1 MKLDTQ
7 VEPNSDT
14 DEFRNE
20 WSSESDTVMTP
31 LHPTGSTVLNRS
43 KGIASKGIKVDG
55 ASKTLSAFHE
65 ACFVT
70 AVFWKNDRQF
80 LKNFGR

>member
-20 WSSESDTVMTP
+20 WSRIGHGNDS

-43 KGIASKGIKVDG
+43 NGIASKGIKVDG
-55 ASKTLSAFHE
+55 ASKTLALSMKPVSDGSVLEMIGSF
-65 ACFVT
+65 
-70 AVFWKNDRQF
+70 
-80 LKNFGR
+80 

>member
-20 WSSESDTVMTP
+20 WSRIGRGNDS

-55 ASKTLSAFHE
+55 ASKTLALSMKPVSDGSVLEMIGSF
-65 ACFVT
+65 
-70 AVFWKNDRQF
+70 
-80 LKNFGR
+80 